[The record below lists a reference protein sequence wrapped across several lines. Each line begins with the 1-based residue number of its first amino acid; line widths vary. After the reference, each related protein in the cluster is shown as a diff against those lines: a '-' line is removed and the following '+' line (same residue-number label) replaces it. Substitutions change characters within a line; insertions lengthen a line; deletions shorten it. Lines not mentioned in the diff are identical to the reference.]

1 MPTIESIAERATPA
15 GLNTLGHEVYAR
27 FQAEPDTLVIPVVE
41 DGRPI
46 GLIER
51 DDFLLKFAGDHGHA
65 RYAHRSVEMVMDPE
79 PAVVDAGVHIDAFAG
94 PILNSG
100 PGALLRGF
108 IVTRDGAYWGV
119 GSAVA
124 LLRAASE
131 GKDRQIRALAE
142 QEEMRAQEQ
151 ERALEVARGRNDFL
165 NALNHDLRTPL
176 NGVLAVG
183 ELLQRQPLG
192 ANAQAHV
199 QTIVDSSETLLRIL
213 QDAMD
218 LSRAEA
224 GELALEPAP
233 TVLRSVMDAIQAE
246 WEPRALNQG
255 VRLMVR
261 YDGDTEL
268 AADIDSRRLKQVFD
282 NLIGNALK
290 FSRGGLVE
298 AGLKTR
304 AASGSVVMEAR
315 VRDSGSALAGLKD
328 DDLFSTF
335 IQAADEG
342 SAPGGV
348 GLGLAI
354 CRHIVHAMS
363 GHIWAERN
371 QGKGVT
377 FAFDLCAPQAVIE
390 AEADSNVSEI
400 DGLSLQSQPHV
411 LIVDDNATNRVVAQA
426 LCEMFGC
433 TSETAE
439 DGLEALEAVQATRFD
454 LILMDIKMP
463 RMDGVAATK
472 AIRALDGAVSRTPIV
487 ALTANA
493 DPDDARRYV
502 ASGMSSVVEKPIK
515 PERLRMAINTALS
528 EADAHAPKDAARR
541 AG

>member
-1 MPTIESIAERATPA
+1 MPTIESIAERIAPA
-15 GLNTLGHEVYAR
+15 GLKTLGHEVYER

-41 DGRPI
+41 HGRPI

-51 DDFLLKFAGDHGHA
+51 DAFLLKYAGDHGHA
-65 RYAHRSVEMVMDPE
+65 RYASRTVDLVMDAE
-79 PAVVDAGVHIDAFAG
+79 PAVVEAGVHIDAFAG
-94 PILNSG
+94 PILHSG

-119 GSAVA
+119 GTAVA

-131 GKDRQIRALAE
+131 GKDRQILALTE
-142 QEEMRAQEQ
+142 QEETRAHEQ
-151 ERALEVARGRNDFL
+151 AQALAVARGRTAFL
-165 NALNHDLRTPL
+165 NALSHDLRTPL

-183 ELLQRQPLG
+183 ELLQRQPL
-192 ANAQAHV
+192 APNAQTHV
-199 QTIVDSSETLLRIL
+199 QTIVDSSEAMLRIL
-213 QDAMD
+213 QNAMD

-224 GELALEPAP
+224 GELVIQPGP
-233 TVLRSVMDAIQAE
+233 TILRDVMDAIQGE

-255 VRLMVR
+255 VRLMVG

-268 AADIDSRRLKQVFD
+268 AGDLDGPRFKQVFD

-298 AGLKTR
+298 VSLKAR
-304 AASGSVVMEAR
+304 AANNSVVIEAR
-315 VRDSGSALAGLKD
+315 VRDSGSALSSLCEE
-328 DDLFSTF
+328 DLFATF
-335 IQAADEG
+335 ITVADAG
-342 SAPGGV
+342 SAGGGV
-348 GLGLAI
+348 GLGLSI
-354 CRHIVHAMS
+354 CRHIVHAMN

-377 FAFDLCAPQAVIE
+377 LAFDLCAPQAVIE
-390 AEADSNVSEI
+390 VQADTNVSELA
-400 DGLSLQSQPHV
+400 GLSLQSQPHV

-439 DGLEALEAVQATRFD
+439 DGLEALEAVQSTRYD

-472 AIRALDGAVSRTPIV
+472 AIRALEGPVSRTPII

-502 ASGMSSVVEKPIK
+502 ASGMASVVEKPIK
-515 PERLRMAINTALS
+515 PERLRMAINAALA
-528 EADAHAPKDAARR
+528 EAEALAASDDARR

>member
-1 MPTIESIAERATPA
+1 MPTIESIAERITPA
-15 GLNTLGHEVYAR
+15 GPQTLGRQVYAR

-51 DDFLLKFAGDHGHA
+51 DAFLLKYAGDHGHA
-65 RYAHRSVEMVMDPE
+65 RYADRTVEVVMDAE
-79 PAVVDAGVHIDAFAG
+79 PAIVESGVHIDAFAG

-119 GSAVA
+119 GTAVA
-124 LLRAASE
+124 LLRAANE
-131 GKDRQIRALAE
+131 GKDHQIRVLAE
-142 QEEMRAQEQ
+142 QEQARAEEQ
-151 ERALEVARGRNDFL
+151 DRALAVARGRSDFL
-165 NALNHDLRTPL
+165 DALNHDLRTPL
-176 NGVLAVG
+176 NGMLAVG

-192 ANAQAHV
+192 PNAQAHV
-199 QTIVDSSETLLRIL
+199 QTIVDSSETLARIL
-213 QDAMD
+213 QNAMD

-224 GELALEPAP
+224 GELILEPGA
-233 TVLRSVMDAIQAE
+233 TVLRDVMDAIQSE

-255 VRLMVR
+255 VRLMVG
-261 YDGDTEL
+261 YEGDTEL
-268 AADIDSRRLKQVFD
+268 AGQMDGRRFKQVFD

-298 AGLKTR
+298 VSLKAR
-304 AASGSVVMEAR
+304 AAGGSVAIEAR
-315 VRDSGSALAGLKD
+315 VRDNGSALAGLND
-328 DDLFSTF
+328 EDLFATF
-335 IQAADEG
+335 LKVADAGAAAGE
-342 SAPGGV
+342 V
-348 GLGLAI
+348 GLGLSI
-354 CRHIVHAMS
+354 CRHIVQAMN
-363 GHIWAERN
+363 GRIWAERN
-371 QGKGVT
+371 QGMGVT
-377 FAFDLCAPQAVIE
+377 LAFDLCAPQAVIE
-390 AEADSNVSEI
+390 VEADTNVSEI
-400 DGLSLQSQPHV
+400 AGLHLQSQPHV

-439 DGLEALEAVQATRFD
+439 DGLEALEAVQSTRYD

-463 RMDGVAATK
+463 RMDGVAATL
-472 AIRALDGAVSRTPIV
+472 AIRALDGPVSRTPII

-502 ASGMSSVVEKPIK
+502 ASGMASVVEKPIK
-515 PERLRMAINTALS
+515 PERLRMAVNAALS
-528 EADAHAPKDAARR
+528 DSEAPAASGDARL

>member
-1 MPTIESIAERATPA
+1 MPTIESIAERVAPIGPCTV
-15 GLNTLGHEVYAR
+15 GHEVYAR
-27 FQAEPDTLVIPVVE
+27 LLAEPDTLVIPVVDE
-41 DGRPI
+41 GRPV

-51 DDFLLKFAGDHGHA
+51 DAFLLKFSSEHGHA
-65 RYAHRSVEMVMDPE
+65 RYAHRTVDLVMDPE
-79 PAVVDAGVHIDAFAG
+79 PAVVDAAVRIDAFAG

-108 IVTRDGAYWGV
+108 IITRGGAYWGV
-119 GSAVA
+119 GTAVG

-131 GKDRQIRALAE
+131 GKDHEIRSLAE
-142 QEEMRAQEQ
+142 KEQARIQAEEQLA
-151 ERALEVARGRNDFL
+151 AVARGRCDFL
-165 NALNHDLRTPL
+165 NALSHDLRTPL

-224 GELALEPAP
+224 GDLLITPEP
-233 TVLRSVMDAIQAE
+233 TVLRGLMDALQTE
-246 WEPRALNQG
+246 WESRALNQG
-255 VRLMVR
+255 VQLMVG

-268 AADIDSRRLKQVFD
+268 AAEIDGRRLKQVFD

-298 AGLKTR
+298 AGLKAR
-304 AASGSVVMEAR
+304 ASGSSVIIEAR
-315 VRDSGSALAGLKD
+315 VRDSGSGLAGMAE
-328 DDLFSTF
+328 DDLFATF
-335 IQAADEG
+335 LNASGQAG
-342 SAPGGV
+342 APGASS
-348 GLGLAI
+348 LGLSI
-354 CRHIVHAMS
+354 CRHIVHGMGGS
-363 GHIWAERN
+363 IWSERN
-371 QGKGVT
+371 QGQGVT
-377 FAFDLCAPQAVIE
+377 FAFDLCGPLAVME
-390 AEADSNVSEI
+390 LDADSNVSEI
-400 DGLSLQSQPHV
+400 EGLALQTQPHV

-439 DGLEALEAVQATRFD
+439 DGQEALEAVQATRFD

-463 RMDGVAATK
+463 RMDGGAATQ
-472 AIRALDGAVSRTPIV
+472 AIRSLDGPAAAIPII

-502 ASGMSSVVEKPIK
+502 ACGMASVVEKPIK
-515 PERLRMAINTALS
+515 PERLRMAMNAALS
-528 EADAHAPKDAARR
+528 QVEVQASGAARR
-541 AG
+541 TG

>member
-142 QEEMRAQEQ
+142 QEETRAQEQ

-304 AASGSVVMEAR
+304 TASGSVVMEAR

-328 DDLFSTF
+328 DDLFATF
-335 IQAADEG
+335 IKAADEG

-377 FAFDLCAPQAVIE
+377 FAFDLCAPLAVIE
-390 AEADSNVSEI
+390 AEADSNVSEL